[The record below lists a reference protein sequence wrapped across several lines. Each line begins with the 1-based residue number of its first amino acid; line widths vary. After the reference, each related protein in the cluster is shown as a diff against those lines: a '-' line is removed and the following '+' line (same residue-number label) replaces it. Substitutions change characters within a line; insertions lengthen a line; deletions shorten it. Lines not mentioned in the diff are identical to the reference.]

1 MKTLQFL
8 LLSLLPISSLA
19 QMQNCHEPSATE
31 SFARLASDKSFSMAH
46 DEPEKFLLQ
55 DRLGENILFA
65 TPDGIEGIAYFIEAE
80 ANSNQYLFVI
90 HEWWGLN
97 DHIREEADELYE
109 DLDNVNVM
117 ALDLYDGSV
126 AESREMAGKLMQA
139 VDEQRAKNIIKGALN
154 YAGDDA
160 QVATIG
166 WCFGGG
172 WSLQATI
179 LADEQAAGCVMYYG
193 MPVES
198 MAQIREI
205 DADVL
210 GIFASQDE
218 WITPQVV
225 NSFEKK
231 MKQADRDLTVKM
243 YDAAHAFANPSNP
256 QYDKQAAK
264 DAYALTLDFLKSHLN
279 SLQPE

>member
-1 MKTLQFL
+1 MTRLIFVTLFFIPVL
-8 LLSLLPISSLA
+8 LKA
-19 QMQNCHEPSATE
+19 QMENCHDLSSTE
-31 SFARLASDKSFSMAH
+31 AFASLASDETFSMAH
-46 DEPEKFLLQ
+46 DEPDKFYLQ
-55 DRLGENILFA
+55 DRLGENIIFA
-65 TPDGIEGIAYFIEAE
+65 TPDDIEGTVYFIEAE
-80 ANSNQYLFVI
+80 GDSKQYLFVI

-97 DHIREEADELYE
+97 DHIRQEAEKLYR

-139 VDEQRAKNIIKGALN
+139 VDEERAKNIIKGALN

-160 QVATIG
+160 DIATIG

-193 MPVES
+193 MPVKS
-198 MAQIREI
+198 MNEIREI

-218 WITPQVV
+218 WITPEVV
-225 NSFEKK
+225 DTFEKK
-231 MKQADRDLTVKM
+231 MQQANRDINIKM

-256 QYDKQAAK
+256 QYDEQAAEN
-264 DAYALTLDFLKSHLN
+264 AYELTLNFLKSHLD
-279 SLQPE
+279 

>member
-1 MKTLQFL
+1 MNYLFPAIACLLALNLQ
-8 LLSLLPISSLA
+8 A
-19 QMQNCHEPSATE
+19 QVQNCHEPSATE
-31 SFARLASDKSFSMAH
+31 SFAQLASDKRFNMAH
-46 DEPEKFLLQ
+46 DEPAEFLLQ
-55 DRLGENILFA
+55 DKLGENIIFA
-65 TPDGIEGIAYFIEAE
+65 TPDGIEGAAYLIEAE
-80 ANSNQYLFVI
+80 GNSNQYLFVI

-97 DHIREEADELYE
+97 DHIREEAEKLYQ
-109 DLDNVNVM
+109 DLGNVNVM

-160 QVATIG
+160 EVATIG

-193 MPVES
+193 MPVKS
-198 MAQIREI
+198 MAEIREI

-231 MKQADRDLTVKM
+231 MQQADRDITIKM

-256 QYDKQAAK
+256 QYDEQAAE
-264 DAYALTLDFLKSHLN
+264 DAYALTLDFLKSRI
-279 SLQPE
+279 E

>member
-1 MKTLQFL
+1 MTRLIFATLFFIPVL
-8 LLSLLPISSLA
+8 LKA
-19 QMQNCHEPSATE
+19 QMENCHDLSATE
-31 SFARLASDKSFSMAH
+31 AFASLASDETFGMAH
-46 DEPEKFLLQ
+46 GEPEEFYLQ
-55 DRLGENILFA
+55 DRLGENIIFA
-65 TPDGIEGIAYFIEAE
+65 TPDDIEGAAYFIEAE
-80 ANSNQYLFVI
+80 GDSRQYLLVI

-97 DHIREEADELYE
+97 DHIRQEADKLYR

-139 VDEQRAKNIIKGALN
+139 VDEERAKNIIKGALS
-154 YAGDDA
+154 YAGDNA
-160 QVATIG
+160 EVATIG

-193 MPVES
+193 MPVKS
-198 MAQIREI
+198 MKEIREI

-218 WITPQVV
+218 WITPEVV
-225 NSFEKK
+225 NTFEKK
-231 MKQADRDLTVKM
+231 MEQANRDINIKM

-256 QYDKQAAK
+256 QYDEQAAE
-264 DAYALTLDFLKSHLN
+264 DAYELTLDFLKSHLD
-279 SLQPE
+279 